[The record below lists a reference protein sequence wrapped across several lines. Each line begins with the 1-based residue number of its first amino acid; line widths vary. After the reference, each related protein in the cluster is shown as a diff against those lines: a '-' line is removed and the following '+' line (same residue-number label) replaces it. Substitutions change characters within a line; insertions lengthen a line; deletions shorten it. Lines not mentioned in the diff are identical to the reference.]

1 MFDSCLRL
9 SLNRRRR
16 LPRLAALCADAY
28 LRTEISGALYLAFS
42 RFVCEIL
49 PPASRPFGERC
60 IEKRQRRVFTSLRSH
75 NSSSRQTDKSFFLS
89 LPPLLLRFLWIL
101 PSSTFLAISMK
112 YFKDRLPIVQS
123 PRVSSAFRLGRNSFV
138 RDIVATWLRYINCCT
153 FNLRIHQSLFCSFK
167 SDYYI
172 E

>member
-28 LRTEISGALYLAFS
+28 LRKEISGALYLAFS

-49 PPASRPFGERC
+49 PSASRPFDERC
-60 IEKRQRRVFTSLRSH
+60 IDKRQRRVFTSLRSH

-89 LPPLLLRFLWIL
+89 LPPLLLRISPGLTLFHFSCNLDEVLQGSSSNRPI
-101 PSSTFLAISMK
+101 PS
-112 YFKDRLPIVQS
+112 
-123 PRVSSAFRLGRNSFV
+123 RVV
-138 RDIVATWLRYINCCT
+138 CV
-153 FNLRIHQSLFCSFK
+153 
-167 SDYYI
+167 
-172 E
+172 